1 MIYFAAAGGLTQ
13 LPAGAQIINTAG
25 GSGKPIITIVSTTPQ
40 GNLITC
46 LVKSGRNYVD
56 KWSG

>member
-1 MIYFAAAGGLTQ
+1 MLIYILAAGGLTQ

-40 GNLITC
+40 GKN
-46 LVKSGRNYVD
+46 RNP
-56 KWSG
+56 